1 MANLFVAS
9 EIVAMNATEEHNGYE
24 FYKALAESAKTQKLR
39 EAAKRIAE
47 QEKRHEKRFQRWL
60 DQLGEHEPTE
70 SYPGEYDAYLK
81 ALLSN
86 TTFESEEA
94 AREAATGAETDAR
107 AVEIALQ
114 MEKNTLLLLQE
125 LRKHVPEKDLQLV
138 DETVREEENHLV
150 ELSQLKD
157 ELLGKN

>member
-9 EIVAMNATEEHNGYE
+9 EIVAMNVTEERNGYE
-24 FYKALAESAKTQKLR
+24 FYKALAATAKTQKLR
-39 EAAKRIAE
+39 EAARRIAE
-47 QEKRHEKRFQRWL
+47 QEKRHEERFRRWL
-60 DQLGEHEPTE
+60 DELGEHQPTE
-70 SYPGEYDAYLK
+70 SYPGEYDAYVK

-86 TTFESEEA
+86 TTFTDEEA
-94 AREAATGAETDAR
+94 ARKAAEGAETDAR

-125 LRKHVPEKDLQLV
+125 LRKHIPEKDLKLV
-138 DETVREEENHLV
+138 DETVREEEDHLV

-157 ELLGKN
+157 ELQGKN